1 MTTPRAAAKYDCF
14 AIAAPGLE
22 TLVAHELTTLGVAA
36 AKAVPGGV
44 EFTADAARLASVQL
58 RTRTASRVIVRLA
71 QFRATAFHELER
83 AARQVEWSRILPP
96 GATFRLRVT
105 CKKSRLYHS
114 DAVAER
120 VAAAI
125 VRSVKG
131 ATFEQGVQ
139 PDDDRDEPAD
149 VIGELNPKTKHASL
163 SAANAIS
170 KGVAKAVAK
179 AVAKT
184 VAKSSGPAAEP
195 TGLPAQLFVVRFD
208 HDECTIS
215 ADASGDLLHRRG
227 YRLAVGRAPLRE
239 TLAAAM
245 LIGAEWDAATPLVD
259 PMCGS
264 GTIPIEAAMIA
275 RCIAPGLARP
285 FAAERWPETPADA
298 WPDARLAAKRE
309 ILPNAPAPIVG
320 VDRDEGAIA
329 NALANAKRMGVL
341 GDVEFRC
348 AVLSA
353 LEVPD
358 ASATLDGDGATAVP
372 ATTGAPRGL
381 LIANPPYGVRVG
393 DSKPLRDLFARFG
406 QVARE
411 KCDGWRVAVLSADR
425 ALDAQTK
432 LPFTQVFA
440 TSNGGIAV
448 RLVAADVGAARAGS
462 ARVGAPKPGAS
473 KRGATKTSSV
483 KSGAA
488 KSRDPRTR
496 TRTRD

>member
-1 MTTPRAAAKYDCF
+1 MTTPRTAAKYDCF

-22 TLVAHELTTLGVAA
+22 TLVAHELTMLGVAA
-36 AKAVPGGV
+36 ATAVTGGV
-44 EFTADAARLASVQL
+44 EFKADAVHLASVQL

-83 AARQVEWSRILPP
+83 AARQVEWSRVLPP
-96 GATFRLRVT
+96 GASFRLRVT

-125 VRSVKG
+125 VRGVKG
-131 ATFEQGVQ
+131 ATFEDGAQ
-139 PDDDRDEPAD
+139 PDDDRDEPVD
-149 VIGELNPKTKHASL
+149 VIGELDPRTKHASL
-163 SAANAIS
+163 SAANAVS

-179 AVAKT
+179 SVAKT
-184 VAKSSGPAAEP
+184 VAKALAKTSGPAADP

-215 ADASGDLLHRRG
+215 VDASGELLHRRG

-245 LIGAEWDAATPLVD
+245 LIGADWDPATPLVD

-275 RCIAPGLARP
+275 RRIAPGLARP
-285 FAAERWPETPADA
+285 FAAERWPETPAHA
-298 WPDARLAAKRE
+298 WPDARLAAKKE
-309 ILPNAPAPIVG
+309 ILPKAPAPIVG

-341 GDVEFRC
+341 GDVEFRG
-348 AVLSA
+348 AALSA
-353 LEVPD
+353 LEVPAAQAELA
-358 ASATLDGDGATAVP
+358 ASATP
-372 ATTGAPRGL
+372 AAGGGPRGL

-393 DSKPLRDLFARFG
+393 ESKPLRDLFARFG

-411 KCDGWRVAVLSADR
+411 KCDGWRVALLSADR

-432 LPFTQVFA
+432 LPFTEVFA
-440 TSNGGIAV
+440 TSNGGISV
-448 RLVAADVGAARAGS
+448 RLVAADVGASRSGIPGAGGPKVARAK
-462 ARVGAPKPGAS
+462 AAAAQP
-473 KRGATKTSSV
+473 RG
-483 KSGAA
+483 
-488 KSRDPRTR
+488 PRTR

>member
-1 MTTPRAAAKYDCF
+1 MTTPRAPANYDCF

-131 ATFEQGVQ
+131 ATIEQGVQ
-139 PDDDRDEPAD
+139 PDDDRDEPPD
-149 VIGELNPKTKHASL
+149 VIGDLNPTTKHASL

-184 VAKSSGPAAEP
+184 VAKSSGPAAAP

-245 LIGAEWDAATPLVD
+245 LIGADWDAATPLVD

-275 RCIAPGLARP
+275 RRIAPGLARP
-285 FAAERWPETPADA
+285 FAAERWPETPANA
-298 WPDARLAAKRE
+298 WPDARLEAKKE
-309 ILPNAPAPIVG
+309 ILPKAPAPIVG

-348 AVLSA
+348 AALSA
-353 LEVPD
+353 LEVPGV
-358 ASATLDGDGATAVP
+358 AGVAGVP
-372 ATTGAPRGL
+372 AVGGSPRGL
-381 LIANPPYGVRVG
+381 LVANPPYGVRVG
-393 DSKPLRDLFARFG
+393 ESKPLRDLFARFG

-411 KCDGWRVAVLSADR
+411 KCDGWRVALLSADR

-432 LPFTQVFA
+432 LAFTQVFA

-448 RLVAADVGAARAGS
+448 RLVAADVRAVRVSAA
-462 ARVGAPKPGAS
+462 
-473 KRGATKTSSV
+473 

-488 KSRDPRTR
+488 KSGAVKSTVAKPRDSRTR

>member
-1 MTTPRAAAKYDCF
+1 MYDCF
-14 AIAAPGLE
+14 AVAAPGLE
-22 TLVAHELTTLGVAA
+22 TLVEHELTTLGVAA
-36 AKAVPGGV
+36 AKAVTGGV
-44 EFTADAARLASVQL
+44 EFKADAALLASTQL

-71 QFRATAFHELER
+71 HFRATAFHELER

-125 VRSVKG
+125 VRGVKG
-131 ATFEQGVQ
+131 ATLEDGAQ
-139 PDDDRDEPAD
+139 PDDDRDEPAA
-149 VIGELNPKTKHASL
+149 VIGKRDPA
-163 SAANAIS
+163 
-170 KGVAKAVAK
+170 
-179 AVAKT
+179 AKT
-184 VAKSSGPAAEP
+184 VAKASGPATDP

-215 ADASGDLLHRRG
+215 ADASGELLHRRG

-245 LIGAEWDAATPLVD
+245 LIGADWDPATPLVD

-275 RCIAPGLARP
+275 RRIAPGLARP
-285 FAAERWPETPADA
+285 FAAERWPETPAHA
-298 WPDARLAAKRE
+298 WPDARLAAKKE
-309 ILPNAPAPIVG
+309 ILPKAPAPIVG

-341 GDVEFRC
+341 GDVEFRG
-348 AVLSA
+348 AALSA
-353 LEVPD
+353 LEVPVARAEAA
-358 ASATLDGDGATAVP
+358 ASATP
-372 ATTGAPRGL
+372 AAGGGPRGL

-393 DSKPLRDLFARFG
+393 ESKPLRDLFARFG

-411 KCDGWRVAVLSADR
+411 KCDGWRVALLSADR

-432 LPFTQVFA
+432 LPFTEVFA

-448 RLVAADVGAARAGS
+448 RLVAADVGASRSGIPGAGGPKVARAK
-462 ARVGAPKPGAS
+462 AAAAQP
-473 KRGATKTSSV
+473 RG
-483 KSGAA
+483 
-488 KSRDPRTR
+488 PRTR

>member
-1 MTTPRAAAKYDCF
+1 MTTPRATARYDCF

-36 AKAVPGGV
+36 AKAVKGGV
-44 EFTADAARLASVQL
+44 EFGADAARLASVQL

-83 AARQVEWSRILPP
+83 AARQVEWHRILPP
-96 GATFRLRVT
+96 GAPFRLRVT

-125 VRSVKG
+125 VRGVKG
-131 ATFEQGVQ
+131 ATIEDAAQ

-149 VIGELNPKTKHASL
+149 VIGELDPKTKHASL
-163 SAANAIS
+163 SAANAVS

-184 VAKSSGPAAEP
+184 AAKAAGPAAD
-195 TGLPAQLFVVRFD
+195 TAGLPAQLFVVRFD

-215 ADASGDLLHRRG
+215 ADASGELLHRRG

-245 LIGAEWDAATPLVD
+245 LIGADWDPATPLVD

-275 RCIAPGLARP
+275 RRIAPGLARP
-285 FAAERWPETPADA
+285 FAAERWPETPATA
-298 WPDARLAAKRE
+298 WPDARLAAKKE
-309 ILPNAPAPIVG
+309 ILPKAPAAIVG

-348 AVLSA
+348 AALSA

-358 ASATLDGDGATAVP
+358 AGMT
-372 ATTGAPRGL
+372 APRGL
-381 LIANPPYGVRVG
+381 LVANPPYGVRVG
-393 DSKPLRDLFARFG
+393 ESKPLRDLFARFG

-411 KCDGWRVAVLSADR
+411 KCDGWRVALLSADR

-432 LPFTQVFA
+432 LPFTEVFA

-448 RLVAADVGAARAGS
+448 RLVAADVGAART
-462 ARVGAPKPGAS
+462 VG
-473 KRGATKTSSV
+473 
-483 KSGAA
+483 
-488 KSRDPRTR
+488 PRTR

>member
-215 ADASGDLLHRRG
+215 ADASGELLHRRG

-348 AVLSA
+348 AALSA

>member
-22 TLVAHELTTLGVAA
+22 TLVAHELTMLGVAA
-36 AKAVPGGV
+36 AKAITGGV
-44 EFTADAARLASVQL
+44 EFKADAAHLASVQL

-96 GATFRLRVT
+96 GAPFRLRVT

-125 VRSVKG
+125 VRSVNG
-131 ATFEQGVQ
+131 ATFDDGAQ

-149 VIGELNPKTKHASL
+149 VIGDLDPTTKHASL
-163 SAANAIS
+163 SAANAVS

-184 VAKSSGPAAEP
+184 VAKAAGPAADP

-215 ADASGDLLHRRG
+215 ADASGELLHRRG

-245 LIGAEWDAATPLVD
+245 LIGAEWDPATPLVD

-275 RCIAPGLARP
+275 RRIAPGLARP
-285 FAAERWPETPADA
+285 FAAERWPETPANA
-298 WPDARLAAKRE
+298 WPDARLAAKKE
-309 ILPNAPAPIVG
+309 ILPKAPASIVG

-348 AVLSA
+348 AALSA
-353 LEVPD
+353 LEVPQLPD
-358 ASATLDGDGATAVP
+358 APVST
-372 ATTGAPRGL
+372 PRGL
-381 LIANPPYGVRVG
+381 LVANPPYGVRVG
-393 DSKPLRDLFARFG
+393 ESKPLRDLFARFG

-432 LPFTQVFA
+432 LPFTQVLA

-448 RLVAADVGAARAGS
+448 RLVAADVGAVRI
-462 ARVGAPKPGAS
+462 
-473 KRGATKTSSV
+473 
-483 KSGAA
+483 GAA
-488 KSRDPRTR
+488 KGRDPRTR